1 MFLKLIR
8 IKKSSAFLGSSI
20 DQRDIK
26 RGEASNIHPS
36 WVIVLTSVWLATLG
50 NMALWR
56 ELTRLPEMDDL
67 RALWFGGSFALL
79 IAALTCMLLSA
90 LCWRW
95 TLKPVIFLFL
105 LVAALG
111 GYFMLSYGVV
121 IDSTMMANVMQ
132 TDLRESRDLTT
143 WKMLFTVTAF
153 AILPTVWLWRR
164 QIKRLTILQQLAH
177 NSLLFAAGFV
187 LALVAVLPSYQD
199 FASTMRNNI
208 QLRFLVNPLN
218 SFYALGETLFAPI
231 QNLKADIVPI
241 GLDVKLGPT
250 HYTQPRAPL
259 LVLVVGE
266 TARSGNFGINGYD
279 RDTTPNM
286 SQLQKNKDNTGVLT
300 SFSNTWACGTST
312 ATALPCMFSHLGKVA
327 YEDNRNNLENLVD
340 VLQRA
345 GFAVIWLEN
354 QSGCKGVCDRIP
366 SVPTGNLKNPKYCST
381 GECFDEIMLDQLT
394 ERLAQYPI
402 SRLEK
407 GIVVIMH
414 QMGSHGP
421 AYYKRVPDSFKKFQ
435 PECATNTLQDCTR
448 AQVVNAYDNTLVYTD
463 YFLNEVVK
471 FLKDKEG
478 HTQSAMIYVADH
490 GESLGENNIYL
501 HGLPYAIAPDVQKRV
516 PWISW
521 LSNDFLLRTGIK
533 PDCLNQ
539 QKDKRLSH
547 DNYFHSVLGLLDI
560 QTSLY
565 RPELDVYASCS
576 SK

>member
-1 MFLKLIR
+1 
-8 IKKSSAFLGSSI
+8 
-20 DQRDIK
+20 
-26 RGEASNIHPS
+26 
-36 WVIVLTSVWLATLG
+36 
-50 NMALWR
+50 
-56 ELTRLPEMDDL
+56 
-67 RALWFGGSFALL
+67 
-79 IAALTCMLLSA
+79 
-90 LCWRW
+90 
-95 TLKPVIFLFL
+95 
-105 LVAALG
+105 
-111 GYFMLSYGVV
+111 
-121 IDSTMMANVMQ
+121 MMVNVMQ
-132 TDLRESRDLTT
+132 TDLRESRDLTS
-143 WKMLFTVTAF
+143 WKLLLTIAVF
-153 AILPTVWLWRR
+153 AILPTLWLWRIR
-164 QIKRLTILQQLAH
+164 VKRLAILQQFGH
-177 NSLLFAAGFV
+177 NSLLFAIGFV
-187 LALVAVLPSYQD
+187 VALLAVLPIYQD

-208 QLRFLVNPLN
+208 QLRFLINPLN
-218 SFYALGETLFAPI
+218 SFYALGEALFEPLQKGTSAI
-231 QNLKADIVPI
+231 IPI
-241 GLDVKLGPT
+241 GLDAKLGPT
-250 HYTQPRAPL
+250 HYTQPKAPL

-266 TARSGNFGINGYD
+266 TARSGNFGINGYG
-279 RDTTPNM
+279 RDTTPNL
-286 SQLQKNKDNTGVLT
+286 SQLQENKDNTGVLT

-327 YEDNRNNLENLVD
+327 YEDNRDNLENLVD
-340 VLQRA
+340 VIQRA

-394 ERLAQYPI
+394 ERLAEYPI

-448 AQVVNAYDNTLVYTD
+448 AQVVNAYDNTLLYTD

-471 FLKDKEG
+471 FLKLKEG
-478 HTQSAMIYVADH
+478 HIQSAMIYVSDH

-521 LSNDFLLRTGIK
+521 LSNDFLQRTGIK

-565 RPELDVYASCS
+565 RPELDVFASCS
-576 SK
+576 ST